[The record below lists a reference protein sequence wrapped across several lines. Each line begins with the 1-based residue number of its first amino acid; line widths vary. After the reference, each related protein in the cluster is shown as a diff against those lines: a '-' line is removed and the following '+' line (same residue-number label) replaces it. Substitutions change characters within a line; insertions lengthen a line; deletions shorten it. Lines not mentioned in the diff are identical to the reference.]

1 MAWPE
6 PSGPV
11 RKTTLPIRERT
22 GSTASITAP
31 SPPAM
36 IASEPSTARL
46 TPPETGAS
54 MRRMAAAA
62 SSAPRARVPTGSDE
76 AHVDDDRARREV
88 WAHRR
93 DDRGDGLSVRE
104 H

>member
-22 GSTASITAP
+22 GSTASIAAA

-36 IASEPSTARL
+36 IASEPSPARL
-46 TPPETGAS
+46 SPPETGAARD
-54 MRRMAAAA
+54 RRVDETDGGTRELGAEGA
-62 SSAPRARVPTGSDE
+62 RADRIGR
-76 AHVDDDRARREV
+76 AHVDDDRVQREV

-93 DDRGDGLSVRE
+93 QDG
-104 H
+104 